1 MIDVVDEATSPAVGT
16 RCLIHYEEL
25 SIAEFVLGGFAKRY
39 SIGADSMASISP
51 SNPL

>member
-16 RCLIHYEEL
+16 RCLVHYEEL
-25 SIAEFVLGGFAKRY
+25 STTDFFLRGFAKRY
-39 SIGADSMASISP
+39 SVGADSMASISP